1 MTGGERQSVISP
13 TSFAVAP
20 ELIGLPLAGGG
31 RRLVAILID
40 LALVGLLL
48 KAGSVVFGI
57 AAALAMLRASY
68 RWTSSRRR
76 LVLALRLAAAF
87 VLFLCIMSIWR
98 YVRGTPEKI
107 AAKIEQRIND
117 ESEDSADISTKP
129 GAKSNISVS
138 DIVEGAVEFNA
149 LNHAGSD
156 AEARPLADRLV
167 SRMRAKGIAG
177 KDMEDMR
184 KALEHD
190 SLDSATRERSGV
202 HITLTPVASRNLRAA
217 LAVFDTA
224 GQASPEERMLRD
236 SLALAYTKAVRS
248 KNNRTADSLRAEL
261 TTALVGDSIDNLKD
275 QLDDARKKNKD
286 LAESRMNLQK
296 QPLVEVLKGIFND
309 LGLGFGWLAL
319 YFTACLA
326 LMKGQTPG
334 KRLMGIRV
342 VRLDGK
348 PIGWWSAFERFGG
361 YSASVI
367 TGLLGFAQLLWDRN
381 RQALHDKISETV
393 VIINHTNP

>member
-1 MTGGERQSVISP
+1 MIGGERQSTISP

-76 LVLALRLAAAF
+76 TVLALRIGAAF
-87 VLFLCIMSIWR
+87 ILFLCIMSIWR
-98 YVRGTPEKI
+98 YVRSTPEKL
-107 AAKIEQRIND
+107 AAKLEQQ
-117 ESEDSADISTKP
+117 ISSGGDDDGGATVKVGGTKT
-129 GAKSNISVS
+129 SVSVS
-138 DIVEGAVEFNA
+138 DIVEGVVEFNA

-167 SRMRAKGIAG
+167 ARLKAKGLGG
-177 KDMEDMR
+177 KDMREMR
-184 KALEHD
+184 ASLEHD
-190 SLDSATRERSGV
+190 SLDSATRERSGM
-202 HITLTPVASRNLRAA
+202 TNLTPVAKRNLLAA
-217 LAVFDTA
+217 LVALDTV
-224 GQASPEERMLRD
+224 STLKPEVRARRD
-236 SLALAYTKAVRS
+236 SLAVAYSRALRTT
-248 KNNRTADSLRAEL
+248 NRETADSLRNEL
-261 TTALVGDSIDNLKD
+261 FVALAGDTIEHLKD
-275 QLDDARKKNKD
+275 DLSDARKQNKD
-286 LAESRMNLQK
+286 LTESRMNMQK
-296 QPLVEVLKGIFND
+296 QPLVEVLKGVFND

-393 VIINHTNP
+393 VIRQ